1 MKTQTTLVLVLAFL
15 LGGTSCVKESINHTA
30 STVNTLADSSI
41 LVSFYAKDKQKPIR
55 AMVSTFAGSGYVG
68 SADGVGTSASFYT
81 PAHIAIDA
89 ADNLYVS
96 DGQNG
101 LIRKITR
108 KAVVTTIAN
117 IVGWFPGDYVQP
129 LGLAVDAAGYI
140 YVVAT
145 NSEILKIS
153 QTGVITVFAG
163 NGTRGSADGIG
174 GAASFNVPED
184 VALDAEGNLYV
195 ADFSNNKI
203 RKISPEG
210 VVTTFAGSGERG
222 ETDGKG
228 AAASF
233 DQPTGIAVD
242 AAGNVYVAEVG
253 NKIRKISPAGVVT
266 TLAGS
271 GAPGSADGVGAAASF
286 YVPEG
291 LALDAKSN
299 LYVVDYGNNRIRKIT
314 PKGEV
319 TTIAGSVY
327 GFANG
332 PGASAEFRAPYD
344 VTVDHRGDLFVADA
358 YNEMIRK
365 IVIK

>member
-1 MKTQTTLVLVLAFL
+1 MKTQITLVLVLAFL
-15 LGGTSCVKESINHTA
+15 SGGTSCVKERINHTG
-30 STVNTLADSSI
+30 STVNPLTDSSI
-41 LVSFYAKDKQKPIR
+41 LVSLYAKDKHKPTR
-55 AMVSTFAGSGYVG
+55 ATVSTFAGSGNEGYV
-68 SADGVGTSASFYT
+68 DGIGTSASFHT
-81 PAHIAIDA
+81 PSHIAIDA
-89 ADNLYVS
+89 ADNLYVA
-96 DGQNG
+96 DVQNG
-101 LIRKITR
+101 FIRKITR
-108 KAVVTTIAN
+108 KAVVTTFAN
-117 IVGWFPGDYVQP
+117 IGGWIPGEFLWP
-129 LGLAVDAAGYI
+129 LGLAVDAAGYV

-153 QTGVITVFAG
+153 PTGVITVLAG
-163 NGTRGSADGIG
+163 NGTRGSADGMG
-174 GAASFNVPED
+174 SAASFNVPEELALD
-184 VALDAEGNLYV
+184 VAGNVYV

-210 VVTTFAGSGERG
+210 MVTTFAGSGERG
-222 ETDGKG
+222 STDGKG

-233 DQPTGIAVD
+233 DQPTGITVD

-271 GAPGSADGVGAAASF
+271 GASGRADGLGAVASF

-299 LYVVDYGNNRIRKIT
+299 LYVADYGNNRIRKIT
-314 PKGEV
+314 PEGEV
-319 TTIAGSVY
+319 TTIAGSEY

-332 PGASAEFRAPYD
+332 PGALAEFRAPYD
-344 VTVDHRGDLFVADA
+344 VVVDHQGNIFVADA
-358 YNEMIRK
+358 HNQMIRK